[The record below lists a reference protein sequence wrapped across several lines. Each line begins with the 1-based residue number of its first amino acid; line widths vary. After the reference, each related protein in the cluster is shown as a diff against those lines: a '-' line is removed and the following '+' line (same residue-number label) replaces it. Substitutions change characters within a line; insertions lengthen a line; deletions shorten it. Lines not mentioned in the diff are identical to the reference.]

1 MKETTGCSKENPTH
15 DSSVDLN
22 TVCKAM
28 LDFAQK
34 MSEEIISQALL
45 LCWEKKMNYTEFPFI
60 DKKHEYTI

>member
-1 MKETTGCSKENPTH
+1 MKKTTGCSKENPTH

-22 TVCKAM
+22 TVCKPM